1 MQIYINKNGAQLG
14 PFEENAILQMLQNGQ
29 LSPNDLGIRQGQNQW
44 SPLGAMFQNI
54 QNSPFAPKPAFVNP
68 PPIQKKS
75 GGSKVWLFALLGLG
89 GLFIFGIIGAAAL
102 LISMNKKSNVTT
114 FADSN
119 SSGSNTTANSSSPNK
134 VAVNYKSLLDKA
146 EEFAKMSSPQ
156 KIESNPIIKGK
167 IVMVQKDR
175 DYQARILGIDYQGEK
190 LQSMDIERYGFSTS
204 RLAANINEI
213 DTLIQLSCNKGKYIG
228 VYEGGIAAYANVCK
242 TTVIDYKTPAIVA
255 QKTFTNST
263 PPDKITTS
271 SKDSSGEYVLM
282 SPNEIGEYLSSLP
295 LGKLSTPLVELP
307 FDSSGGAYGK
317 YTGFKNLASELVR
330 VSVPENIDANAKIR
344 GKLAYVLQD
353 AGGKAE
359 LKGIDGMGKELYK
372 YDYEKW
378 GVGSER
384 LAEKID
390 EVETLIKVVCKKG
403 ERLGAVRRTAVFAQ
417 QCEVSIIDYKAFN
430 VVAKKSFENKK
441 MDKDVDTDIYPSQ
454 YVVLYPYSEIDEY
467 VKAFPK

>member
-1 MQIYINKNGAQLG
+1 MQIFINKNGQQLG
-14 PFEENAILQMLQNGQ
+14 PFEESAVLQMLQNGQ
-29 LSPNDLGIRQGQNQW
+29 LSPNDPGIFQGQSQW
-44 SPLGAMFQNI
+44 SPLKVLFP
-54 QNSPFAPKPAFVNP
+54 NSQKVSNAPPFANQPPAS
-68 PPIQKKS
+68 KKS
-75 GGSKVWLFALLGLG
+75 GGSKMWLFALLGLG
-89 GLFIFGIIGAAAL
+89 GLFLVGIIGAAAL
-102 LISMNKKSNVTT
+102 VISFNKKSNTPISANSNST
-114 FADSN
+114 GSN
-119 SSGSNTTANSSSPNK
+119 SSLPNT
-134 VAVNYKSLLDKA
+134 VEVNYKPLLDKA
-146 EEFAKMSSPQ
+146 EEFAKMSPPQ
-156 KIESNPIIKGK
+156 KIEANPIIKGK

-175 DYQARILGIDYQGEK
+175 DYQARILGIDYEGKK

-204 RLAANINEI
+204 RIAANLDEI

-255 QKTFTNST
+255 QKTFTNSS

-282 SPNEIGEYLSSLP
+282 SPNELGEYLSSLP
-295 LGKLSTPLVELP
+295 LGKLPTPLVELP

-317 YTGFKNLASELVR
+317 YTGFRNLVSELVR
-330 VSVPENIDANAKIR
+330 VSVPENIDANAKIK

-390 EVETLIKVVCKKG
+390 EVETLIKVICKKG
-403 ERLGAVRRTAVFAQ
+403 ERLGAVRRTTVFAQ
-417 QCEVSIIDYKAFN
+417 KCEVSIIDYKAFN
-430 VVAKKSFENKK
+430 VVAKKSFENKV
-441 MDKDVDTDIYPSQ
+441 MDKDVDTNIYPSQ
-454 YVVLYPYSEIDEY
+454 YVVLYPYNEMDEY
-467 VKAFPK
+467 IKAFPK